1 MVLVSMI
8 GMIVTYQTT
17 LGSYFFVYINQVT
30 NDTQN
35 SVAVAALWS
44 MVLLFSF
51 ITSPLINGVGIAGT
65 FGIFATI
72 VFLGG
77 FYFMAMLKSTE
88 GLSNAACKVIY
99 YPDDLKPKTKG
110 DGDDLTVA
118 EAENEALFD

>member
-1 MVLVSMI
+1 MV

-51 ITSPLINGVGIAGT
+51 ITSPLINGAGIAGT
-65 FGIFATI
+65 FGIFAAI
-72 VFLGG
+72 VLAGG
-77 FYFMAMLKSTE
+77 FYFMAVLKSTE
-88 GLSNAACKVIY
+88 GLSNAACKILY
-99 YPDDLKPKTKG
+99 YPDDLKPKIKDDT
-110 DGDDLTVA
+110 DGLTVA
-118 EAENEALFD
+118 DAENEALLD